1 MEENKNYEVVVTN
14 EAVLEDETEYIF
26 ITSYTKN
33 GKTYSASDY
42 GKKAFKIK
50 KKY

>member
-1 MEENKNYEVVVTN
+1 MKDNKNDEVTVVSEMTHEDN
-14 EAVLEDETEYIF
+14 EEYIF
-26 ITSYTKN
+26 ISSYTKN
-33 GKTYSASDY
+33 GKTYRASDY